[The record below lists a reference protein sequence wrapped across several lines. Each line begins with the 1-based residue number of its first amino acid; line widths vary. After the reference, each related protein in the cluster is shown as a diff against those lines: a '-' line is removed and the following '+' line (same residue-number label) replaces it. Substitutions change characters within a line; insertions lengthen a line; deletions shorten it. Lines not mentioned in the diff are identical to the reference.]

1 MNFSESMLT
10 KSLEMKNIL
19 IVIIAV
25 STLQLSAQKSNP
37 NYDEAL
43 AKKVGADDYGMK
55 SYMFVILKTGS
66 NTSED
71 EAKMTEAF
79 NGYMKNMN
87 NMVDA
92 EKLVVAGSI
101 GKNDKNYRDIF
112 ILNETD
118 IEKAKALS
126 QTDLAINAKYLDYDI
141 FPWYGSAALSEYL
154 EASGKVRKVGM

>member
-1 MNFSESMLT
+1 
-10 KSLEMKNIL
+10 MKNIL

-25 STLQLSAQKSNP
+25 FTLQLSAQKSNP

-79 NGYMKNMN
+79 NGHMKNMN
-87 NMVDA
+87 TMVEA
-92 EKLVVAGSI
+92 GKLVVAGPI
-101 GKNDKNYRDIF
+101 GENDKNYRGIF

-118 IEKAKALS
+118 IEKAKALL
-126 QTDLAINAKYLDYDI
+126 QTDPAIKAKYLDYDI

-154 EASGKVRKVGM
+154 EASDKVWKVGM

>member
-1 MNFSESMLT
+1 MLT
-10 KSLEMKNIL
+10 KSIEIKNIL

-25 STLQLSAQKSNP
+25 FTLQLSAQKSNP

-79 NGYMKNMN
+79 NGHMENMN
-87 NMVDA
+87 TMVDA

-126 QTDLAINAKYLDYDI
+126 QPDLAIKAKYLDYDI

-154 EASGKVRKVGM
+154 EASGKV

>member
-1 MNFSESMLT
+1 
-10 KSLEMKNIL
+10 MKNIL

-25 STLQLSAQKSNP
+25 FTLQLSAQNSNP

-79 NGYMKNMN
+79 NGHMKNMN
-87 NMVDA
+87 TMVDA
-92 EKLVVAGSI
+92 GKLVVAGPI
-101 GKNDKNYRDIF
+101 GKNDKNYRGIF

-118 IEKAKALS
+118 IEKAKALL
-126 QTDLAINAKYLDYDI
+126 QTDPAIKAKYLDYDI

-154 EASGKVRKVGM
+154 EASDKVWKVGM